1 MEQFVAKYG
10 IGLMCKAPQPGT
22 SKTRLARDIGPVRA
36 AELSQAF
43 LIDAIATL
51 RAASTEASA
60 RPYCFYKPD
69 NAEEEIRTFTGADIL
84 LIQQNDGDLGAVMF
98 SVLRRI
104 LQECPDGAALMGSDL
119 PSLPS
124 RLVSAAIKELRT
136 PGIDAVYG
144 PSEDGGYYLVAI
156 KSEATRP
163 LFEEID
169 WSTPTVMQ
177 ETRKRAEALGLR
189 ILELDLWY
197 DVDDITGLNR
207 LITELSDAD
216 RFRSLG
222 PARATRAALQLP
234 DLPDQ

>member
-1 MEQFVAKYG
+1 MEHFVPKYG
-10 IGLMCKAPQPGT
+10 IGLMCKAPRPGT
-22 SKTRLARDIGPVRA
+22 SKTRLARDVGSVRA
-36 AELSQAF
+36 AELSKAF

-51 RAASTEASA
+51 RAASTETSA
-60 RPYCFYKPD
+60 RPFCFYTPD
-69 NAEEEIRTFTGADIL
+69 NAKEEVRTLTGTDIP
-84 LIQQNDGDLGAVMF
+84 LIQQDDGDLGAVMF

-104 LQECPDGAALMGSDL
+104 LQECPNGAALMGTDL

-124 RLVSAAIKELRT
+124 RLVSAAIKELST

-156 KSEATRP
+156 KGEATRP

-177 ETRKRAEALGLR
+177 ETRKRAEALGLH
-189 ILELDLWY
+189 ILELDPWY
-197 DVDDITGLNR
+197 DVDDIIGLSR
-207 LITELSDAD
+207 LIMDLSDSD
-216 RFRSLG
+216 RIRSLG

-234 DLPDQ
+234 QPPDR